1 MRHMTHALLIGV
13 ALVALSGCARNRAP
27 AELPP
32 VEDSSY
38 GNGGDTTGG
47 VGNVVVPGSQEDFV
61 RSVSSDTIYFDTDRY
76 NVDDIDRAALASQ
89 AQWLQRYPTVRVT
102 VEGHCDE
109 RGTREYNLALGERR
123 ANAARNYLISLGID
137 AARISVISYGKER
150 PIALGSDESAWAQ
163 NRRAVSVTVQPAR

>member
-47 VGNVVVPGSQEDFV
+47 VTAG
-61 RSVSSDTIYFDTDRY
+61 
-76 NVDDIDRAALASQ
+76 
-89 AQWLQRYPTVRVT
+89 
-102 VEGHCDE
+102 
-109 RGTREYNLALGERR
+109 
-123 ANAARNYLISLGID
+123 RN
-137 AARISVISYGKER
+137 
-150 PIALGSDESAWAQ
+150 
-163 NRRAVSVTVQPAR
+163 